1 MTPIFCSNKLRNL
14 IGSEKM
20 TLFTNETES
29 YPGGWNGHLF
39 AVDRRKCLA
48 FVNNRSYYAIFI
60 ADILKKDLNNFN
72 ELFTNRLIQQ
82 LLFDKIITLKYIPL
96 IKSIQSSILLA
107 GTNNDKKTIGT
118 MNDFIF
124 QFKVHREYKYEN
136 LNQMDVIK
144 ENSLINDSLTKPR
157 EKSNSIY
164 IRPKAEM
171 KELIETYAQHT
182 V

>member
-20 TLFTNETES
+20 ILFTDETES
-29 YPGGWNGHLF
+29 SIGGWNGHLF
-39 AVDRRKCLA
+39 TVDRRKCLA
-48 FVNNRSYYAIFI
+48 FVNNRSYYVIFI
-60 ADILKKDLNNFN
+60 VDILKNDLNNFN

-107 GTNNDKKTIGT
+107 ETNNDKKTIGT
-118 MNDFIF
+118 MNDFIY

-144 ENSLINDSLTKPR
+144 ENSLINDTLTKSR
-157 EKSNSIY
+157 EKSNSKY
-164 IRPKAEM
+164 GRPKTEM
-171 KELIETYAQHT
+171 KELIETYAQML
-182 V
+182 